1 MRAVRHGFEGADL
14 VTLAIAGVLTFA
26 IAYATAHSHTKLDVG
41 ILALL
46 AAFCL
51 LVTCWLLVPHVM
63 VAVSI
68 PVFAFL
74 PTAKVFISP
83 VLGPVKDVV
92 TLAAGVAVL
101 FTVLRRE
108 KREGPQVDHV
118 LGVLILALVCL
129 YVVNL
134 GGSIGGGGHGI
145 AWAQGVRLVVE
156 PLILLV
162 AGMTLRNPRK
172 TLDIAVATLIAA
184 GVIVALYGIYQQYL
198 GPNRLVDLGYSYTH
212 EVRKIGNHLRSFG
225 TLDDPFAYAAFLAQ
239 ALVGAMFWMR
249 RSPIKLVVISVLAL
263 GLTTSFVRSAILISL
278 ALIALWLVQAKKGT
292 FGFMMIAA
300 SIAAGMSFLLAT
312 AGASQTHTVR
322 AGPNQYLT
330 LNGRTTVW
338 ATVFSKPSRV
348 PFGLGVGKA
357 GTAAARAKL
366 GVITDPR
373 KAQSSTLAVD
383 SGYFAVVAD
392 VGLVG
397 FLVFVALITRLGAM
411 GVAATRRAGLP
422 GWLALGWLTTIL
434 LDAVTRES
442 FTGFPTAFL
451 GLLLIGVALAV
462 AAPGRWSGADREG
475 SLRVGV
481 RPAPAA
487 R

>member
-1 MRAVRHGFEGADL
+1 VRAVRHGFERTDL
-14 VTLAIAGVLTFA
+14 LTLGVASVLTLL
-26 IAYATAHSHTKLDVG
+26 IAYATVHSDARLDVG
-41 ILALL
+41 ILALIVVY
-46 AAFCL
+46 FL
-51 LVTCWLLVPHVM
+51 LVTGWLLVPHVM
-63 VAVSI
+63 VAISI

-74 PTAKVFISP
+74 PTAKVFVSP
-83 VLGPVKDVV
+83 VLGPVKDVI
-92 TLAAGVAVL
+92 TLAAGGAVL
-101 FTVLRRE
+101 FTFLRRG
-108 KREGPQVDHV
+108 KREGQSQLDPV
-118 LGVLILALVCL
+118 LGVLILALISL

-134 GGSIGGGGHGI
+134 GGSIEGGGHGI
-145 AWAQGVRLVVE
+145 AWAQGVRLVAE
-156 PLILLV
+156 PLMLLL

-172 TLDIAVATLIAA
+172 TLDIAVATLIAV
-184 GVIVALYGIYQQYL
+184 GVVVALYGIYQQYL
-198 GPNRLVDLGYSYTH
+198 GPNRLVELGYSYTH

-225 TLDDPFAYAAFLAQ
+225 TLDDPFAYAAFLAE
-239 ALVGAMFWMR
+239 ALVGAIFWMR
-249 RSPIKLVVISVLAL
+249 RSAFKPVVIAVLAL

-278 ALIALWLVQAKKGT
+278 ALIALWLLQARKGT
-292 FGFMMIAA
+292 FGFILIAA

-312 AGASQTHTVR
+312 AGASETHTVR

-338 ATVFSKPSRV
+338 ATVFSKPARV

-357 GTAAARAKL
+357 GTAAARAKF

-373 KAQSSTLAVD
+373 KAQASTLAVD

-392 VGLVG
+392 IGLIG
-397 FLVFVALITRLGAM
+397 LLVFAALITRLGAM

-451 GLLLIGVALAV
+451 GLLLIGVALA
-462 AAPGRWSGADREG
+462 AAGPGSSMGRDELLAR
-475 SLRVGV
+475 V
-481 RPAPAA
+481 RPRLGPAT

>member
-1 MRAVRHGFEGADL
+1 VRAGRHGFERADL
-14 VTLAIAGVLTFA
+14 LTLGVAAFLTFA
-26 IAYATAHSHTKLDVG
+26 IAYATVHSHTKLDVG
-41 ILALL
+41 VLALV
-46 AAFCL
+46 AAFAL
-51 LVTCWLLVPHVM
+51 LVTGWLLVPHVM
-63 VAVSI
+63 VAISI

-74 PTAKVFISP
+74 PTAKVFVSP
-83 VLGPVKDVV
+83 VLGPVKDVI
-92 TLAAGVAVL
+92 TLAAAVAVL
-101 FTVLRRE
+101 FTVARRG
-108 KREGPQVDHV
+108 KRDGPHVDHV
-118 LGVLILALVCL
+118 LGLLILAFVGL

-134 GGSIGGGGHGI
+134 GGSIVGGGHGI
-145 AWAQGVRLVVE
+145 AWAQGLRLVVE
-156 PLILLV
+156 PLILLL
-162 AGMTLRNPRK
+162 AGLTLRDPRK
-172 TLDIAVATLIAA
+172 TLDIAVATLIVT

-249 RSPIKLVVISVLAL
+249 RGPLKFVVITVLAL
-263 GLTTSFVRSAILISL
+263 GLTTSFVRSAILITL
-278 ALIALWLVQAKKGT
+278 ALIAIWLIQAKRGT
-292 FGFMMIAA
+292 FGFIMVAA

-373 KAQSSTLAVD
+373 KAQASTLAVD

-392 VGLVG
+392 VGIVG
-397 FLVFVALITRLGAM
+397 LIVFAALITRLGAM

-451 GLLLIGVALAV
+451 GLLLIGIALA
-462 AAPGRWSGADREG
+462 AAVPVGSTGRLEL
-475 SLRVGV
+475 LRRV
-481 RPAPAA
+481 
-487 R
+487 